1 MARKKQSEKPK
12 KNAIPNA
19 YIAGAGIVEE
29 EKITDTLEK
38 NYMPYA
44 MSVIIS
50 RALPEIDG
58 FKPSHRKLLYTM
70 YKMGLL
76 TGGLTKSANVV
87 GQTMRL
93 NPHGDSAI
101 YETMV
106 RLARGNEA
114 LLHPYVQSKGNFGKA
129 YSKDMAYAASRYTEV
144 KLEPICN
151 ELFRDIDKDT
161 VDFVPNYDNTMQE
174 PTLFP
179 ATFPTVLVNANVG
192 IAVSMASSV
201 CPFNLA
207 EVCETTIAVLKNPEH
222 DILSTLKGPDFPGGG
237 FLFYNETELQKIYD
251 TGRGSVTVRA
261 KWNYNKQDNCLE
273 VTEIPY
279 STTIEAIKDKIVDC
293 IKQGKLREVS
303 YVRDETDID
312 GLKIAIDLKRGSDPE
327 KVMQKLFRMTPLQD
341 NYSCN
346 FNILVGGAPRV
357 MGVREILEEW
367 SAFRLECVRRR
378 LVFDL
383 QKKQEK
389 LHLLLGLEKILLDI
403 DKAIRIVRETVEEAD
418 VVPNLM
424 IGFGIDEIQAEYVA
438 EIKLRHLNREY
449 ILKRT
454 QEIDQLKQEIAE
466 LEETIADPK
475 KMKKIIIAELKETA
489 KKYGQPR
496 KTLFYYASDI
506 EEEPDEEDIPDYPVH
521 LFLSQSGY
529 FKKITPASL
538 RMSSEQ
544 KLKEEDQIV
553 CHLETTNCIEL
564 LFFTNQ
570 QQVYKTR
577 ASDFTET
584 KASVMGDYIPAKLG
598 FADGEFVVQMIATA
612 DYQGDLLFV
621 FANGKAARVPM
632 SAYATKTN
640 RKKLQKAYSDRSPLV
655 QILQIPSGEE
665 SCSVF
670 FRTDGNRAVLADTA
684 LISAK
689 STRDTQG
696 VQVVTLKAK
705 HLVCEA
711 RVLNEEECKIVS
723 SVRSS
728 IDSAKDALTA
738 KVCYLSEF
746 LGGDCVT
753 EGDYPAWEYRKESK
767 LRDIMVD
774 SYKEL
779 FGDGPEVKAIH
790 AGLECGLFYEKIE
803 GLDAVSFGPT
813 MKDIHTT
820 EEVLSIS
827 STARMWDYL
836 VKVLENIKA

>member
-341 NYSCN
+341 NYSSN

-711 RVLNEEECKIVS
+711 RVLNEEECIALKKYRVKTIPATGGM
-723 SVRSS
+723 
-728 IDSAKDALTA
+728 AKDLPESGQ
-738 KVCYLSEF
+738 LS
-746 LGGDCVT
+746 L
-753 EGDYPAWEYRKESK
+753 
-767 LRDIMVD
+767 L
-774 SYKEL
+774 
-779 FGDGPEVKAIH
+779 
-790 AGLECGLFYEKIE
+790 
-803 GLDAVSFGPT
+803 
-813 MKDIHTT
+813 
-820 EEVLSIS
+820 
-827 STARMWDYL
+827 
-836 VKVLENIKA
+836 

>member
-1 MARKKQSEKPK
+1 M
-12 KNAIPNA
+12 
-19 YIAGAGIVEE
+19 
-29 EKITDTLEK
+29 
-38 NYMPYA
+38 
-44 MSVIIS
+44 
-50 RALPEIDG
+50 
-58 FKPSHRKLLYTM
+58 
-70 YKMGLL
+70 
-76 TGGLTKSANVV
+76 
-87 GQTMRL
+87 
-93 NPHGDSAI
+93 
-101 YETMV
+101 
-106 RLARGNEA
+106 
-114 LLHPYVQSKGNFGKA
+114 
-129 YSKDMAYAASRYTEV
+129 
-144 KLEPICN
+144 
-151 ELFRDIDKDT
+151 
-161 VDFVPNYDNTMQE
+161 
-174 PTLFP
+174 
-179 ATFPTVLVNANVG
+179 
-192 IAVSMASSV
+192 
-201 CPFNLA
+201 
-207 EVCETTIAVLKNPEH
+207 
-222 DILSTLKGPDFPGGG
+222 
-237 FLFYNETELQKIYD
+237 
-251 TGRGSVTVRA
+251 
-261 KWNYNKQDNCLE
+261 
-273 VTEIPY
+273 
-279 STTIEAIKDKIVDC
+279 
-293 IKQGKLREVS
+293 
-303 YVRDETDID
+303 
-312 GLKIAIDLKRGSDPE
+312 
-327 KVMQKLFRMTPLQD
+327 
-341 NYSCN
+341 
-346 FNILVGGAPRV
+346 
-357 MGVREILEEW
+357 
-367 SAFRLECVRRR
+367 
-378 LVFDL
+378 
-383 QKKQEK
+383 
-389 LHLLLGLEKILLDI
+389 LLGLEKILLDI

-612 DYQGDLLFV
+612 DYKGDLLFV

-711 RVLNEEECKIVS
+711 CVLNEEECIALKKYRVKTIPATGGM
-723 SVRSS
+723 
-728 IDSAKDALTA
+728 AKDLPESGQ
-738 KVCYLSEF
+738 LS
-746 LGGDCVT
+746 L
-753 EGDYPAWEYRKESK
+753 
-767 LRDIMVD
+767 L
-774 SYKEL
+774 
-779 FGDGPEVKAIH
+779 
-790 AGLECGLFYEKIE
+790 
-803 GLDAVSFGPT
+803 
-813 MKDIHTT
+813 
-820 EEVLSIS
+820 
-827 STARMWDYL
+827 
-836 VKVLENIKA
+836 

>member
-207 EVCETTIAVLKNPEH
+207 EVCETTIAVLKNPKH
-222 DILSTLKGPDFPGGG
+222 DILSTLKGPDLPGGG

-711 RVLNEEECKIVS
+711 RVLNEEECIALKKYRVKTIPATGGM
-723 SVRSS
+723 
-728 IDSAKDALTA
+728 AKDLPESGQ
-738 KVCYLSEF
+738 LS
-746 LGGDCVT
+746 L
-753 EGDYPAWEYRKESK
+753 
-767 LRDIMVD
+767 L
-774 SYKEL
+774 
-779 FGDGPEVKAIH
+779 
-790 AGLECGLFYEKIE
+790 
-803 GLDAVSFGPT
+803 
-813 MKDIHTT
+813 
-820 EEVLSIS
+820 
-827 STARMWDYL
+827 
-836 VKVLENIKA
+836 

>member
-207 EVCETTIAVLKNPEH
+207 EVCETTIAVLKNPKH

-496 KTLFYYASDI
+496 KTLLYYASDI

-711 RVLNEEECKIVS
+711 RVLNEEECIALKKYRVKTIPATGGM
-723 SVRSS
+723 
-728 IDSAKDALTA
+728 AKDLPESGQ
-738 KVCYLSEF
+738 LS
-746 LGGDCVT
+746 L
-753 EGDYPAWEYRKESK
+753 
-767 LRDIMVD
+767 L
-774 SYKEL
+774 
-779 FGDGPEVKAIH
+779 
-790 AGLECGLFYEKIE
+790 
-803 GLDAVSFGPT
+803 
-813 MKDIHTT
+813 
-820 EEVLSIS
+820 
-827 STARMWDYL
+827 
-836 VKVLENIKA
+836 

>member
-506 EEEPDEEDIPDYPVH
+506 KEEPDEEDIPDYPVH

-544 KLKEEDQIV
+544 KLKEEDQII

-711 RVLNEEECKIVS
+711 RVLNEEEGIALKKYRVKTIPATGGM
-723 SVRSS
+723 
-728 IDSAKDALTA
+728 AKDLPESGQ
-738 KVCYLSEF
+738 LS
-746 LGGDCVT
+746 L
-753 EGDYPAWEYRKESK
+753 
-767 LRDIMVD
+767 L
-774 SYKEL
+774 
-779 FGDGPEVKAIH
+779 
-790 AGLECGLFYEKIE
+790 
-803 GLDAVSFGPT
+803 
-813 MKDIHTT
+813 
-820 EEVLSIS
+820 
-827 STARMWDYL
+827 
-836 VKVLENIKA
+836 